1 VSPPTEKKNYP
12 TGNASVDRAA
22 SGRCAGFKAAIE
34 TFANR
39 IGSAPA
45 ALTAQFGGADSRSS
59 FSYAEEKAREDEL
72 HFAAAGFYGRAVKK
86 LGAAQRAAPG
96 LLQDR

>member
-1 VSPPTEKKNYP
+1 MSPPTKKKNNP
-12 TGNASVDRAA
+12 TGNASGRS
-22 SGRCAGFKAAIE
+22 SGLRTLCGFKAAIE

-45 ALTAQFGGADSRSS
+45 ALTAPFGGADSRGS
-59 FSYAEEKAREDEL
+59 FSYTEEKAREDEL

>member
-1 VSPPTEKKNYP
+1 LRGV
-12 TGNASVDRAA
+12 
-22 SGRCAGFKAAIE
+22 KAAIE
-34 TFANR
+34 TFANK

-45 ALTAQFGGADSRSS
+45 ALTAQFGRNDSRSS
-59 FSYAEEKAREDEL
+59 FSNAEEKARHEL
-72 HFAAAGFYGRAVKK
+72 HFAAAGFYGRAAKK